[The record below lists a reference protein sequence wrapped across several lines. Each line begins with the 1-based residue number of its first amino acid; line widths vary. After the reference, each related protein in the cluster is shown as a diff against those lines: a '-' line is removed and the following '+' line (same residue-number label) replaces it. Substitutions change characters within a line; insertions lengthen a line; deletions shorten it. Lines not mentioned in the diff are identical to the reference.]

1 MSGSRSVQLSDRDF
15 DAVRDGARALA
26 FDRYLTALLA
36 PLPYRQDLLALAAFV
51 GEIERIPLVI
61 SDPTL
66 GEIRFR
72 WWLDWLD
79 DQRDLEREDLRT
91 GNPVA
96 DVFAD
101 VIRRRQLP
109 IGKLRDM
116 VDARAL
122 ELYAEPFENGPALDE
137 FLAKTGGASFELA
150 ARIVTG
156 DGSIETDREFL
167 DNADAF
173 GRAYGCTVQLMRLP
187 QLASRG
193 RWGLSGNGEPVDAS
207 GLIQSEEREKAD
219 GVRLMTIEKA
229 RGLLDEAR
237 QLGSGYRG
245 AQCAAVLPA
254 ALVEPYLKAL
264 EKQDDWLRETADIAP
279 LSRVWRLWWAKQSA
293 RI

>member
-1 MSGSRSVQLSDRDF
+1 MSDSRSVQLSDRDF

-26 FDRYLTALLA
+26 FDRYLAALLA
-36 PLPYRQDLLALAAFV
+36 PLPYRQDLLSLAAFV

-61 SDPTL
+61 SDPAL

-79 DQRDLEREDLRT
+79 DQRDLERGDLRT

-122 ELYAEPFENGPALDE
+122 ELYAEPFEDGPALGD

-150 ARIVTG
+150 ARIITG
-156 DGSIETDREFL
+156 DGSVETDREFL
-167 DNADAF
+167 DTANAF
-173 GRAYGCTVQLMRLP
+173 GRAFGCTVQLMRLP

-193 RWGLSGNGEPVDAS
+193 RWGLGADGEAIDAT
-207 GLIQSEEREKAD
+207 GLIQPEVRDKAD
-219 GVRLMTIEKA
+219 AVRLATITKA
-229 RGLLDEAR
+229 HGLLEQAR
-237 QLGSGYRG
+237 QLRSGYKG

-254 ALVEPYLKAL
+254 ALVEPYLKVL